1 MHTLN
6 QRTLECI
13 AETIRTGQAHHTVV
27 LNTLI
32 ETENQGGSGALRQL
46 ERQLSRSADALQTR
60 QHPHTHVARTWLDA
74 TRAYLLVNATRK
86 QAV

>member
-6 QRTLECI
+6 NRTLDCI
-13 AETIRTGQAHHTVV
+13 ADTIRTGHVHHTVV

-32 ETENQGGSGALRQL
+32 ETENQGGTGALRQL
-46 ERQLSRSADALQTR
+46 ERQLSRSADALHTR
-60 QHPHTHVARTWLDA
+60 QHPNTHIARAWLDA